1 MIALL
6 VLGMELCFITKGKI
20 KLECRE
26 HIRLCIKKLLK
37 KKRID
42 SWVFKTLLAGVTI
55 NISPQQEQS
64 SKSRFIICF
73 SVNEGLA
80 QIQGMCSLTGSCT
93 LSTDGGLGTAYTMA
107 HETGH
112 K

>member
-1 MIALL
+1 M
-6 VLGMELCFITKGKI
+6 
-20 KLECRE
+20 
-26 HIRLCIKKLLK
+26 CI
-37 KKRID
+37 
-42 SWVFKTLLAGVTI
+42 KTLLKMKRVDSLVFITLLVGLTI
-55 NISPQQEQS
+55 TIPRDIGILRLKEQT
-64 SKSRFIICF
+64 SKSSFINCF

-93 LSTDGGLGTAYTMA
+93 LSKDGGLGTAYTMA